1 MTSAPELVHG
11 ALVAWNDQRGF
22 GFITPSTGGSD
33 VFIHISAFPPGSARP
48 LVGELLSV
56 EMVLS
61 DTGKRQAGR
70 VVSSRPKEF
79 APWRRRRSPS
89 KHGPIGYL
97 TIPAFI
103 GLYLVI
109 YSMSPIP
116 AWVAV
121 VYVVASVM
129 AFVAYGVDKSAAV
142 NRRWRVSESVLLT
155 FGLLGGWPGAILG
168 QTTFRHKTRK
178 LRFQQAFWGTVAL
191 NVVAFVVFVTYR

>member
-1 MTSAPELVHG
+1 
-11 ALVAWNDQRGF
+11 
-22 GFITPSTGGSD
+22 
-33 VFIHISAFPPGSARP
+33 
-48 LVGELLSV
+48 
-56 EMVLS
+56 
-61 DTGKRQAGR
+61 
-70 VVSSRPKEF
+70 
-79 APWRRRRSPS
+79 
-89 KHGPIGYL
+89 
-97 TIPAFI
+97 
-103 GLYLVI
+103 
-109 YSMSPIP
+109 MSPIP